1 MTQGEKNSSLVL
13 YTILCQKAVPNQN
26 YIYSLFTSLVNWE
39 QIVLKI
45 FV

>member
-13 YTILCQKAVPNQN
+13 YSILCQKAVPNQN
-26 YIYSLFTSLVNWE
+26 YNYPLFTSLVNGG
-39 QIVLKI
+39 QVVLKI